1 MIAWFTAWWR
11 RIAAVSLLAAWA
23 ASLAWAWSTS
33 AELASARVLRAWD
46 RERNEAES
54 QRTRDLA
61 RAYRAADSAQVAYQQ
76 EREKNAA
83 IARKQ
88 AAAVN
93 LVARPDHE
101 CLSALVVQRLR
112 DSADAGVP
120 ADSGGAAAGPGPA
133 AGDPGDAAASE
144 RDVADW
150 INRAREQ
157 YAGCRGQVRAIGVF
171 DRAARG
177 SAAP

>member
-46 RERNEAES
+46 RERIEAES

-101 CLSALVVQRLR
+101 SLSALVVQRLR

-120 ADSGGAAAGPGPA
+120 ADSGGAAAGPRPA